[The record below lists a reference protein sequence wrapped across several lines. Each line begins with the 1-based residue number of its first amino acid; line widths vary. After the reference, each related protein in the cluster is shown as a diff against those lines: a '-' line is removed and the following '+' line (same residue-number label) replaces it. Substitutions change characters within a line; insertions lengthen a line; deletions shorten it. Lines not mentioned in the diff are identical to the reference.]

1 MLDGA
6 SVVNGFLEKI
16 LRKCSQEL
24 RGVNRSQ
31 VNIYDPRVPEE
42 DKKPLRLATPLDG
55 LGVKLE
61 EALIV
66 QVELNAPIFVNQIYL
81 HGLSTD
87 SPHLEREELME
98 RVYTSLWTD
107 NNRFVLLSA
116 PSASGKSSLLILYAH
131 RYTHLN
137 CMYVPL
143 SRGGLSVN
151 TKLRLEGL
159 DIFEQESSLSED
171 QQHVMPVDGAEE
183 LFDDKEFWNILITE
197 APSWLPDNVRFI
209 ISAGT
214 TQRSGVE
221 SPEEFQTIVTFERR
235 DFLLS
240 DEEARKFLDFPGMGL
255 PDRFKKEQ
263 FVDFLVREACWAC

>member
-98 RVYTSLWTD
+98 RVYTSLWAD

-116 PSASGKSSLLILYAH
+116 PPAPGKSSLLILFAH

-137 CMYVPL
+137 CMYVIVAAGQRPL
-143 SRGGLSVN
+143 YHLCWDHAKIWSR
-151 TKLRLEGL
+151 EP
-159 DIFEQESSLSED
+159 Q
-171 QQHVMPVDGAEE
+171 
-183 LFDDKEFWNILITE
+183 
-197 APSWLPDNVRFI
+197 
-209 ISAGT
+209 
-214 TQRSGVE
+214 GV
-221 SPEEFQTIVTFERR
+221 SNSR
-235 DFLLS
+235 DVW
-240 DEEARKFLDFPGMGL
+240 KT
-255 PDRFKKEQ
+255 
-263 FVDFLVREACWAC
+263 